1 MKVCNNCGDG
11 KELSSFYKTTH
22 SIDGHRA
29 TCIECTKEAQRVRD
43 SIAAFRKRYRNKDTE
58 KNRRSMAA
66 QGLYNETTL

>member
-1 MKVCNNCGDG
+1 MKVCNKCSEN
-11 KELSSFYKTTH
+11 KELSSFYKTTR
-22 SIDGHRA
+22 SEDGHRA
-29 TCIECTKEAQRVRD
+29 TCIECTKEDQKVRD